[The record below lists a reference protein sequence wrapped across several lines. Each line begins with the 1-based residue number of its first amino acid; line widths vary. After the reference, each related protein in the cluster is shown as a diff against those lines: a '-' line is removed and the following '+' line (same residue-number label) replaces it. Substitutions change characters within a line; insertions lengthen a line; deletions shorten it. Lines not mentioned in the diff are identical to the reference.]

1 MQPSSVTFWNS
12 LQAVAAI
19 ALVGVGLFFLY
30 TIADILLI
38 FLAAFIFAIALDK
51 PLDGLVRRGVGRI
64 PAVLVIYSL
73 FLVVSVAVV
82 TLTVPPLV
90 QQIRNFTADIS
101 SRVETSD
108 LDSFSLID
116 QELRALGDN
125 PYLNSLTD
133 IFQSSSQVVI
143 NTMLRVYSG
152 FITFLIIFFL
162 ALFLNIQ
169 RDGVKQ
175 FITVLVPLQYQ
186 TYAISLFEK
195 IQRQVSHWLWGKT
208 ISSLFVALMIFPGFL
223 LLDIPY
229 AVTFTILTFFFN
241 YIPFAG
247 PFLSAIP
254 PTFLGLLI
262 SPFHAFAVV
271 FLYVF
276 VNTLETFVVIPML
289 LKQSI
294 QLNPV
299 LLLFAMLV
307 GGRLGG
313 ALGILLSIPVVA
325 ILTLLYQEY
334 QQVWYGRAKQSVATV
349 NPEEDSLDP
358 YKAPK

>member
-1 MQPSSVTFWNS
+1 MQQSSLTFMNS
-12 LQAVAAI
+12 LQAVAA
-19 ALVGVGLFFLY
+19 AAVVAVGLFFLY

-51 PLDGLVRRGVGRI
+51 PLDGLVRRGVGRTL
-64 PAVLVIYSL
+64 ATVVIYTL
-73 FLVVSVAVV
+73 FLVATITLVI
-82 TLTVPPLV
+82 LTVPPLV
-90 QQIRNFTADIS
+90 QEVRNFTADITG
-101 SRVETSD
+101 RVENSQLGVLSG
-108 LDSFSLID
+108 LDSSFQSFSD
-116 QELRALGDN
+116 SPYFSSATEL
-125 PYLNSLTD
+125 
-133 IFQSSSQVVI
+133 FQSSSQVVI
-143 NTMLRVYSG
+143 DTALRVYSG
-152 FITFLIIFFL
+152 LLTFLIIFFL

-175 FITVLVPLQYQ
+175 FITVLIPLAHQA
-186 TYAISLFEK
+186 YALSLFEK

-208 ISSLFVALMIFPGFL
+208 LSSLFVALTIFPGFI

-229 AVTFTILTFFFN
+229 AVTFTLLTFFLN

-254 PTFLGLLI
+254 PVLLGLLI
-262 SPFHAFAVV
+262 SPFHAFAVI

-276 VNTLETFVVIPML
+276 ANTIETFIVIPML

-294 QLNPV
+294 KLNPIV
-299 LLLFAMLV
+299 LLFAVLV

-313 ALGILLSIPVVA
+313 VLGILLSIPVAA

-334 QQVWYGRAKQSVATV
+334 QRTWSKRAGQPTV
-349 NPEEDSLDP
+349 PSLSDESTV
-358 YKAPK
+358 